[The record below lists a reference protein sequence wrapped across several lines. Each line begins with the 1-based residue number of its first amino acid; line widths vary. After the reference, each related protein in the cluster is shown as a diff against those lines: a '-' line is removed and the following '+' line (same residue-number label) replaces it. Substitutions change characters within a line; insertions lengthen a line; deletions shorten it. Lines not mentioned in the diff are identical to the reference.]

1 MLTESHHLNML
12 TSEEALAEFDF
23 ENGAILPDRLTR
35 PAHMHY
41 LSVADQLLQ
50 TYANSLGATRQ
61 RVHQRAESILEQL
74 PDCSSRRMAAFI
86 KLLDDAS
93 EYETDCGR
101 KAAKLRQQ
109 VFQAAAGRHPLVS
122 VPQGVFTSDQ
132 WTVKREI
139 AQQLGHP
146 WEAIERMLYSDVV
159 EFHPLKA
166 FHGYESAGA
175 LLARYNVAQVQA
187 CLYRATR
194 MTLWA
199 KADYKSVVRIIKL
212 SRLMHTI
219 RRLGDNEFQFSLSG
233 PASALRSTRRY
244 GVAMAKMVPSLLAC
258 QDWRMAANISVGNG
272 KRQLLL
278 TLSSD
283 EGLTSPKSASDEFD
297 SEVEADLM
305 KKWQASPVDGWT
317 LQREADLLVSHQK
330 VFLPDFLLSHS
341 SGRRIHLE
349 ILGYWTPE
357 YITAKLKT
365 LQEFADEPIWIIAQ
379 KDREQDLS
387 TLPKPML
394 ETVIWYKT
402 KISLKD
408 LAERLSH

>member
-1 MLTESHHLNML
+1 ML

-23 ENGAILPDRLTR
+23 QNGAIVPDRLTR
-35 PAHMHY
+35 PTHAHY
-41 LSVADQLLQ
+41 IPIAEQLLQ
-50 TYANSLGATRQ
+50 TYSNSIGATRQ

-86 KLLDDAS
+86 KLLDDVC
-93 EYETDCGR
+93 EYESDRGR

-109 VFQAAAGRHPLVS
+109 VFQIAAARHPLVS
-122 VPQGVFTSDQ
+122 TPAGVFTSDQ
-132 WTVKREI
+132 LSVKREI
-139 AQQLGHP
+139 AQQLGKP

-166 FHGYESAGA
+166 FHGYESASA

-199 KADYKSVVRIIKL
+199 KADLKSVVRIIKL
-212 SRLMHTI
+212 SRLIHTI
-219 RRLGDNEFQFSLSG
+219 RSLDGNEYQFTLNG

-244 GVAMAKMVPSLLAC
+244 GVAMAKMIPSLLAC
-258 QDWRMAANISVGNG
+258 HDWRLAANISIGSG

-278 TLSSD
+278 TLSSA
-283 EGLTSPKSASDEFD
+283 EGLTSPKPAANEFD

-305 KKWQASPVDGWT
+305 KKWEASPVDGWT
-317 LQREADLLVSHQK
+317 LQREAELLVRHQK
-330 VFLPDFLLSHS
+330 VFLPDFQLTHS

-349 ILGYWTPE
+349 IIGYWTPE
-357 YITAKLKT
+357 YILAKLKT
-365 LQEFADEPIWIIAQ
+365 LQEFAEEPIWIIAQ
-379 KDREQDLS
+379 KDRQQDLS
-387 TLPKPML
+387 SLPRTML
-394 ETVIWYKT
+394 QSMIWYKT

-408 LAERLSH
+408 LAERLSSCIV